1 MTLNKCHEKSVNL
14 AMVMTFI
21 AGKHHMSRPH
31 DMASSWAAAYLPVT
45 QWNSCLS
52 MSRRRPEAPI
62 LNMLLLSQESPS
74 SSLIK
79 INQFIASL
87 AVLIP
92 PAGLKPTLK
101 PVTSWYSLMARH
113 MTSPTARVALTP
125 SFPVL
130 VLMKSEPAIM
140 QTREHLYT
148 LFIDPSSPMA
158 RIDFMWA

>member
-1 MTLNKCHEKSVNL
+1 
-14 AMVMTFI
+14 MTFI
-21 AGKHHMSRPH
+21 EGKHHMSRPH

-45 QWNSCLS
+45 QRNSCLS
-52 MSRRRPEAPI
+52 MSSRRPEAPI

-92 PAGLKPTLK
+92 PAGLKPTRY
-101 PVTSWYSLMARH
+101 PVLSQYSLIALHITR
-113 MTSPTARVALTP
+113 PTARVAFTL

-130 VLMKSEPAIM
+130 VLMKSEPAII
-140 QTREHLYT
+140 QTSEHL
-148 LFIDPSSPMA
+148 
-158 RIDFMWA
+158 